1 LIAKGEPPKNHIAS
15 NVTKVKQLM
24 RKVKERETQKEQ
36 VLSEKQKPVKA
47 LWKSDK
53 YKDVQS
59 KVKESL
65 QQHPMAPREINT
77 NFLRAHSR
85 TGSMSRPQTARESPK
100 ERKINELS
108 KKFAS
113 KDDMDFIKH
122 NQKVVT
128 QMQIKR
134 APSVEN
140 LRQVQEK
147 LSKDLEA
154 YNNRKFGKVPD

>member
-1 LIAKGEPPKNHIAS
+1 
-15 NVTKVKQLM
+15 M

-36 VLSEKQKPVKA
+36 ILNEKQKPVKA
-47 LWKSDK
+47 LWKSEK
-53 YKDVQS
+53 YKDVHS
-59 KVKESL
+59 KVKEAL
-65 QQHPMAPREINT
+65 QQQPMAPRETNT

-100 ERKINELS
+100 DPKTLELN

-128 QMQIKR
+128 QMHMKR

-154 YNNRKFGKVPD
+154 YNNRIKGKVPD